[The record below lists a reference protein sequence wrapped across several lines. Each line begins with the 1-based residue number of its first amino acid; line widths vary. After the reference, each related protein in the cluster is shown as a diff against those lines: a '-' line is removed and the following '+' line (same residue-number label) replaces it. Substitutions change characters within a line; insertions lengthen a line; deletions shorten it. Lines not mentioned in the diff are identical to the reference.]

1 MPYKEKQVEKLYY
14 TIGEVAAELGVN
26 TSLIRYWEKEMGGLK
41 PRRTSKGDRLFE
53 RKDID
58 QLKRIH
64 HLVKEKGFTLNGAR
78 EQLRSKEAPTLFEAP
93 LPVEEIR
100 TRLKAIRSKLIEM
113 KKALEPQQ

>member
-1 MPYKEKQVEKLYY
+1 MPYKEKQIEKLYF

-26 TSLIRYWEKEMGGLK
+26 TSLIRYWEKEIGGVR

-78 EQLRSKEAPTLFEAP
+78 EQLRSKEAPTLFNEP
-93 LPVEEIR
+93 LPVEEV
-100 TRLKAIRSKLIEM
+100 RSKLQKIRSALIEM
-113 KKALEPQQ
+113 RKAIQQ

>member
-1 MPYKEKQVEKLYY
+1 MPYKEKTVEKLYF
-14 TIGEVAAELGVN
+14 TIGEVAMELGVN

-78 EQLRSKEAPTLFEAP
+78 EQLRSKETPTLFEAP
-93 LPVEEIR
+93 VPVEE
-100 TRLKAIRSKLIEM
+100 LRSKLIKIREVLIGLRNDLS
-113 KKALEPQQ
+113 A